1 VAQNVADLRIEQ
13 VSVRFGG
20 LLAVENVSAVF
31 PLNGRSALLGPNG
44 AGKTTLFNA
53 ITGYVPLH
61 SGRVAVDGLDVSGWP
76 THRIARAGVA
86 RTFQSGHLFLSMT
99 AVENVQ
105 VGLHTHV
112 PENWFRTALRLP
124 GFAAA
129 EQASVAEA
137 HRLLDLVGFDEPR
150 TALTS
155 ALSLAGQ
162 KEVQIA
168 RALAC
173 QPRLLLLDEPAAG
186 LNTEEKRHLDVT
198 IRRVQSEAGCGILL
212 IEHDVELVMN
222 LAERVLVLEFG
233 RRLVEGTPEEVKRHP
248 DVLRAYLGDDYAA

>member
-1 VAQNVADLRIEQ
+1 MADLRVEQ
-13 VSVRFGG
+13 VSVGFGG
-20 LLAVENVSAVF
+20 LLAVEDVSAVF
-31 PLNGRSALLGPNG
+31 PLGGRSALLGPNG

-53 ITGYVPLH
+53 ITGYVPLR
-61 SGRVAVDGLDVSGWP
+61 SGRILIDDLDISGWT
-76 THRIARAGVA
+76 THRVARAGVA

-99 AVENVQ
+99 AIENVQ
-105 VGLHTHV
+105 VGLHTRV
-112 PENWFRTALRLP
+112 REGWVATALRLR
-124 GFAAA
+124 GFAGA
-129 EQASVAEA
+129 ERASVAAA

-150 TALTS
+150 DVVMSTI
-155 ALSLAGQ
+155 SLAGQ

-168 RALAC
+168 RALGC
-173 QPRLLLLDEPAAG
+173 EPRLLLLDEPAAG
-186 LNTEEKRHLDVT
+186 LNTEEKRHLDAT
-198 IRRVQSEAGCGILL
+198 IRSVQTEAGCGILL